1 MCGIHPLPWP
11 TVGELPEWVVACE
24 AYVVT
29 VFQPRSA
36 DDLTVLRAGMCPD
49 CGAGVYQGITACGA
63 CGLSFANHLAELPPR
78 RGAKPASTAPA
89 TRVLPETRSG
99 LVGQAPA
106 GVPLS
111 VEALSDLE
119 RGPLQAHLQPL
130 TEAEGPDVAS
140 GDTSPR
146 LGSALSR
153 AAVVVMADAAVAD
166 DPLVLLGYPPGQ
178 SHVARAM
185 INQRRAE
192 AADDDEPA
200 QLLRTS
206 SPPRAVVSAQRR
218 GDEKDRRLRRDDVD
232 PLYGV
237 PLTLADI
244 ERLEQLL
251 PAWLPHSF
259 AELAELT
266 DDVVKG
272 RVADPA
278 LGAALIRGGNTTL
291 AEAAIGDEP
300 LVLLG
305 YPPVTPRDVPRLAIN
320 LRRTDAGY
328 VDEVESL
335 LVRPQARPKTA
346 TRVSSGRAAPAIGV
360 DRAAIQEA
368 QATVGQASTSTTP
381 RPPGSARVQ
390 GRGAVQ
396 TLDD

>member
-1 MCGIHPLPWP
+1 M
-11 TVGELPEWVVACE
+11 
-24 AYVVT
+24 T

-49 CGAGVYQGITACGA
+49 CGAGVYQGITTCGA
-63 CGLSFANHLAELPPR
+63 CGLSFANHLADLPPR
-78 RGAKPASTAPA
+78 RGAKPASTASTASA
-89 TRVLPETRSG
+89 TRVLPEPASG
-99 LVGQAPA
+99 FLSRVPPGA
-106 GVPLS
+106 PLS
-111 VEALSDLE
+111 VEALSELE
-119 RGPLQAHLQPL
+119 RGPLQGHVQPL

-140 GDTSPR
+140 GDASPK

-192 AADDDEPA
+192 AGGDDEPER
-200 QLLRTS
+200 LLRTNA
-206 SPPRAVVSAQRR
+206 PPRPSDTATRR
-218 GDEKDRRLRRDDVD
+218 GDDQGRRSRRDDVD

-237 PLTLADI
+237 PLTLTDI
-244 ERLEQLL
+244 ERLEQLR

-259 AELAELT
+259 AELA
-266 DDVVKG
+266 DDIAFG
-272 RVADPA
+272 RGADPTV
-278 LGAALIRGGNTTL
+278 GAALIRGGNATL

-305 YPPVTPRDVPRLAIN
+305 YPPMTPRDVPRLAIN
-320 LRRTDAGY
+320 LRRTDAGS

-335 LVRPQARPKTA
+335 LVRTPARPPTA
-346 TRVSSGRAAPAIGV
+346 VRVSSGRAAPAIGV

-368 QATVGQASTSTTP
+368 QATVGQSSSTTP

>member
-1 MCGIHPLPWP
+1 MFRAR
-11 TVGELPEWVVACE
+11 T
-24 AYVVT
+24 
-29 VFQPRSA
+29 A

-63 CGLSFANHLAELPPR
+63 CGLSFANNLADLPPR
-78 RGAKPASTAPA
+78 RKSAPA
-89 TRVLPETRSG
+89 PVAAPSSMKAAGPPAARGMPEAR
-99 LVGQAPA
+99 A
-106 GVPLS
+106 GIPLS
-111 VEALSDLE
+111 SEDVEALE
-119 RGPLQAHLQPL
+119 RGPLRAHERPL
-130 TEAEGPDVAS
+130 TDAESPDVPGLDAAP
-140 GDTSPR
+140 G

-153 AAVVVMADAAVAD
+153 AANVVMADAAVAD
-166 DPLVLLGYPPGQ
+166 DPLVLLGYPSPL

-185 INQRRAE
+185 INHRRAD
-192 AADDDEPA
+192 AAVEDDPER
-200 QLLRTS
+200 LLRTNAPS
-206 SPPRAVVSAQRR
+206 RAIGTATRR
-218 GDEKDRRLRRDDVD
+218 GDDQGRRPRRENVD

-244 ERLEQLL
+244 ERLEQLR

-259 AELAELT
+259 AELAELAA
-266 DDVVKG
+266 DVAFG
-272 RVADPA
+272 RGADET
-278 LGAALIRGGNTTL
+278 LGAALIRGGNATL

-320 LRRTDAGY
+320 LRRTDAGS

-335 LVRPQARPKTA
+335 LVRTQARPKA
-346 TRVSSGRAAPAIGV
+346 AVRVSSGRAAPAIGV
-360 DRAAIQEA
+360 DRAAIEEA